1 MECRK
6 TRHRSHSEFLVICGQ
21 FPERGPPLFVHL
33 TLVLKQMKVIEAN
46 ETGGLLSLVAV
57 LAPSR

>member
-1 MECRK
+1 
-6 TRHRSHSEFLVICGQ
+6 LVICGQ

-33 TLVLKQMKVIEAN
+33 TLVLKQMKVIDAN